1 MPAYQLQELQQNT
14 EELLAQLEAEIRECT
29 EVRSCYVNKI
39 EKFMAANGIW
49 KLKDL
54 DYYWR
59 EAFEEFLKAEVK
71 PASYSTYLKAF
82 DRLKQH
88 TIHTGVRLAGKRKY
102 RRPAF
107 ENQLLF
113 LPYHPD
119 PEIAHKFDLT
129 VKKKDL
135 VWDFSVPAPEQMKR
149 QIFQTLHYII
159 ENVNDGKQRRR
170 KLGQL
175 KKFCAFC
182 VVNSIQDIELLEMDQ
197 LEAYKASIQQEPEPK
212 RVFNIVDYVRQ
223 ILFLEADGIRWDAN
237 VWYLKRFHLTDD
249 RLNPANPI
257 EKISFLEVTSQRNR
271 NLLKQ
276 YMKYAIGLTDLSLR
290 SICTEFWRIR
300 RFLAEMEPETDICQI
315 TAQQIEQNLLK
326 FEKEGQTAAYYNDVV
341 MALVHFFQFLKT
353 RSYIQKM
360 PFQPEYFL
368 KKEICQHNDRS
379 VPEEAELL
387 ILQNLYRFP
396 EEIRL
401 MYLHLWALGL
411 RISEVCTLKGDAYY
425 IREQDAWI
433 QIYQIKM
440 KTWKKIPIPEA
451 LYRLMQIYLKR
462 HGISPDGYVFP
473 NRRGGA
479 YCAGTFRKKML
490 ECCESFG
497 IQECGYLFRSH
508 DFRHGVATRFYD
520 SKVPLQSVREYL
532 GHEYEE
538 MTLQYVDYMPQKI
551 DQANE
556 EFFSRPGRSLAA
568 CLGKEVKR

>member
-1 MPAYQLQELQQNT
+1 MPAYQLQEVQQNM
-14 EELLAQLEAEIRECT
+14 EELLAQLEAEIRECA
-29 EVRSCYVNKI
+29 EVGSSYANKVK
-39 EKFMAANGIW
+39 KFMAANGIW
-49 KLKDL
+49 HLKEL

-59 EAFEEFLKAEVK
+59 EAFEEFLKTEVK
-71 PASYSTYLKAF
+71 SVSCSAYLKAF

-119 PEIAHKFDLT
+119 PEIAQKFDFAT
-129 VKKKDL
+129 KKNL
-135 VWDFSVPAPEQMKR
+135 VWDFSIPAPEQMKR

-175 KKFCAFC
+175 KKFYAFC
-182 VVNSIQDIELLEMDQ
+182 AENGVQDIELLEMDQ
-197 LEAYKASIQQEPEPK
+197 LEAYKASIQQEQDPQ
-212 RVFNIVDYVRQ
+212 RDFSIVDYVRQ
-223 ILFLEADGIRWDAN
+223 ALFLEADGIRWDAN
-237 VWYLKRFHLTDD
+237 VWYMKRFHLTDD

-257 EKISFLEVTSQRNR
+257 EKISFLEVTSRQNR

-276 YMKYAIGLTDLSLR
+276 YMKYAIGLTNLSLR

-300 RFLAEMEPETDICQI
+300 RFLAEMQLEADICQV
-315 TAQQIEQNLLK
+315 TAQQIEQELLK
-326 FEKEGQTAAYYNDVV
+326 YDREGQTAAYYNDII
-341 MALVHFFQFLKT
+341 MALAHFFQFLKV
-353 RSYIQKM
+353 RSYIQEM

-368 KKEICQHNDRS
+368 KKEVCQHNNRS

-387 ILQNLYRFP
+387 ILRNLYRFP

-425 IREQDAWI
+425 IREEDPWI

-451 LYRLMQIYLKR
+451 LYHLMQAYLKR
-462 HGISPDGYVFP
+462 HRISPEGYVFS

-479 YCAGTFRKKML
+479 YRSATFRKKML

-508 DFRHGVATRFYD
+508 DFRHGVATRFYN
-520 SKVPLQSVREYL
+520 SRVSLQSVREYL

-538 MTLQYVDYMPQKI
+538 MTLQYVDYMPRKL
-551 DQANE
+551 DQASE
-556 EFFSRPGRSLAA
+556 DFFSGPGGSLAA